1 MSQTIQDAC
10 DDLRDAL
17 EKLRDA
23 IYTEFNMHKIEEVLI
38 RLHDFVYVPHTH
50 RCFSGTQIYC
60 CNDCTIAA
68 DTNTREVFHKC
79 ITGYLQ
85 KYDHCTA
92 VFYPIG
98 DKAFSMKKSYARMD
112 IDSAKAVFAAL
123 DIPWGTRPTN
133 PVPYVQSHRCKTGK
147 RVGCET
153 LCTMASYTTYQHEH
167 HRCLRAC
174 RGVGLACFERMEAEQ

>member
-50 RCFSGTQIYC
+50 RCFSGTQAYC
-60 CNDCTIAA
+60 YNDCTIAA
-68 DTNTREVFHKC
+68 DPNTREVFHKC
-79 ITGYLQ
+79 IKGDLQ
-85 KYDHCTA
+85 QYYVDTA

-98 DKAFSMKKSYARMD
+98 DKAFSMEKSGADMD
-112 IDSAKAVFAAL
+112 IESAKTAFAAL
-123 DIPWGTRPTN
+123 DIPWGTKQTTPISRT
-133 PVPYVQSHRCKTGK
+133 QSHRCITGK
-147 RVGCET
+147 RMGCAT
-153 LCTMASYTTYQHEH
+153 LCMFASYTTCRTVHT
-167 HRCLRAC
+167 RCLREIQ
-174 RGVGLACFERMEAEQ
+174 GVCLVCFERMEAEQ